1 MKKILKSKLN
11 SGNVV
16 TVINSRAVA
25 VIRYSAGLIKW
36 TKDDK
41 LQTIN
46 RNTRKMLSI
55 LKLMLIDSTYSETL
69 LEEERLVLT
78 PVEIETE
85 SLKKYVENSNE
96 RLLKAAEGEGIQGD
110 GKTKKEILEKRT
122 KNFMKKPLH
131 SQFMRKTDEV
141 WTQETWNWLKARS
154 LKKENRECSW
164 LYKTKH

>member
-1 MKKILKSKLN
+1 M
-11 SGNVV
+11 
-16 TVINSRAVA
+16 
-25 VIRYSAGLIKW
+25 
-36 TKDDK
+36 
-41 LQTIN
+41 
-46 RNTRKMLSI
+46 
-55 LKLMLIDSTYSETL
+55 
-69 LEEERLVLT
+69 LT

-110 GKTKKEILEKRT
+110 GKTKKEILEKRM

>member
-1 MKKILKSKLN
+1 M
-11 SGNVV
+11 
-16 TVINSRAVA
+16 
-25 VIRYSAGLIKW
+25 
-36 TKDDK
+36 
-41 LQTIN
+41 
-46 RNTRKMLSI
+46 
-55 LKLMLIDSTYSETL
+55 
-69 LEEERLVLT
+69 LT

-164 LYKTKH
+164 LY